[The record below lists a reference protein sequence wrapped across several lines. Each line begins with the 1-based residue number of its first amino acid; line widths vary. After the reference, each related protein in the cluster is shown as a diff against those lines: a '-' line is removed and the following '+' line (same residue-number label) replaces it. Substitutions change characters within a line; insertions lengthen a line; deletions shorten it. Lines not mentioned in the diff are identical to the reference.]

1 MSFSV
6 HRPRPVLR
14 EMERT
19 MKLLDALRND
29 IEIIKQ
35 EIQQNSPANRRK
47 TTKRRGIGN
56 DDDDAG
62 LTGGCA

>member
-29 IEIIKQ
+29 IEIIKH
-35 EIQQNSPANRRK
+35 EIQRDGPANRRN
-47 TTKRRGIGN
+47 TARNSETSATMTQ
-56 DDDDAG
+56 D
-62 LTGGCA
+62 